1 MSRLEE
7 LVQPERAAVLTMEVQ
22 RGVVGDLAVIKALA
36 DTIAEDGLPARLG
49 GLLVG
54 ARRAGV
60 SVVHCR
66 AAFRKD
72 RAGSF
77 KNVPMVNAMLKD
89 PEYLVLGSPEADVMP
104 ELGPEE
110 SDLDS
115 VRLHGMSPFYG
126 TNLDPALRSV
136 GASTVIATGA
146 SLNVGIQGMVIE
158 AINRGYDVVVVSD
171 CVAGY
176 PPEYGQQVL
185 KNSLA
190 RISTMATSE
199 ELLKI
204 WS

>member
-7 LVQPERAAVLTMEVQ
+7 LVQPERAAVLTMEIQ

-49 GLLVG
+49 GLLAG

-60 SVVHCR
+60 PVVHCR

-89 PEYLVLGSPEADVMP
+89 PEYLVLGSPEAEVMP

-126 TNLDPALRSV
+126 TNLDPTLRSV

-171 CVAGY
+171 CVARY

-185 KNSLA
+185 KNTLA
-190 RISTMATSE
+190 RITTMATSE